1 MLNNVVRHS
10 TIWIT
15 SRTFLFRR
23 LSPGFAA
30 MIEDWNDLKV
40 FLTLAEEGQLTA
52 AAKKLHVSHPTIARR
67 VKALEDSV
75 KARLF
80 DRLPDRFVLTPAG
93 EHLLADSRRMQEA
106 AEAIERRSAGLTDL
120 AKGVVRISAGEAM
133 TGFIAAHLPRLRENL
148 QCIEFELS
156 ASHTLANL
164 SRREADL
171 LIREQVPDLASIIA
185 RKLGHAA
192 YAIYARS
199 GTKMTTLTP
208 DNLRQQTWIGFD
220 DDHVYMPGQAWT
232 RQLLEG
238 GRPRIR
244 VNDWLVMR
252 DAVIAGA
259 GLAVLPCYLA
269 DHETGLQRLGGLL
282 PDVGADQWL
291 LVHRDLRTLPRIRA
305 VMDQL
310 VTLFQ
315 EQKEALA
322 GARRR

>member
-1 MLNNVVRHS
+1 
-10 TIWIT
+10 
-15 SRTFLFRR
+15 
-23 LSPGFAA
+23 
-30 MIEDWNDLKV
+30 MIDDWNDLKV
-40 FLTLAEEGQLTA
+40 FLTLAEEGQLTS

-67 VKALEDSV
+67 VKALEESV
-75 KARLF
+75 RARLF

-93 EHLLADSRRMQEA
+93 EHLLADTRRMQEA

-156 ASHTLANL
+156 ASHMLANL

-171 LIREQVPDLASIIA
+171 LIREQVPDLASIVA

-192 YAIYARS
+192 YAIYARK
-199 GTKMTTLTP
+199 GTKLRDLKP
-208 DNLRQQTWIGFD
+208 HSLRQQTWIGFD

-238 GRPRIR
+238 NRPRIR

-269 DHETGLQRLGGLL
+269 DHEAGLQRLGDLL

-291 LVHRDLRTLPRIRA
+291 LVHKDLRTLPRIRA

-310 VTLFQ
+310 VALFQ
-315 EQKEALA
+315 EQRGALA
-322 GARRR
+322 GVTPR